1 MAWCRLAAALPRI
14 VFTMKRP
21 IRAFTFAAP
30 PRDLRFKIF
39 SQRVFA
45 DRPIPG
51 VPHETADMRLRDP
64 QPDQN
69 LDGAA
74 LLVRRLK
81 PRPTAPACH
90 VESPIDDFLLPL
102 SPRRVRVFMH
112 TRTEVAYAPVAG
124 GGLERKK
131 PR

>member
-1 MAWCRLAAALPRI
+1 MARCRLAAALPRI

-30 PRDLRFKIF
+30 RAISGLKYFRSVFSLIGR
-39 SQRVFA
+39 SQRSRTRRRICA
-45 DRPIPG
+45 PARPG
-51 VPHETADMRLRDP
+51 
-64 QPDQN
+64 

-90 VESPIDDFLLPL
+90 VDSPIDDFLLPL
-102 SPRRVRVFMH
+102 SARRVRVFMH
-112 TRTEVAYAPVAG
+112 TRTEVRIRARGG